1 MIFRRTVVALI
12 FLLFFSSLGFGT
24 EIGKIYHIKFNWK
37 TQKTVS
43 AFYEMTTYIYQAMGK
58 KREVLFY
65 TEYGNLTDIYLWLSD
80 DDSYAK
86 MQSVISLAKNDYIEA
101 MIDPDST
108 VRTPLHKIFTEAN
121 RGNNEAVCE
130 IHKTMEF
137 MDGDDAWAYLQK
149 MQDLIVIRGHLI
161 AMLYMGKTEKEF
173 DIIFSFFGDCVS
185 KDAIVADL
193 VNILP
198 ANSGR
203 RSFGN

>member
-1 MIFRRTVVALI
+1 MIFQRLAIALI
-12 FLLFFSSLGFGT
+12 FILFSASLGFGA

-37 TQKTVS
+37 MQKTVS

-65 TEYGNLTDIYLWLSD
+65 TEYGNLTGIYLWLSD

-86 MQSVISLAKNDYIEA
+86 MQDVITSAKNDYIEA
-101 MIDPDST
+101 VIDPDST
-108 VRTPLHKIFTEAN
+108 VKTPLHKMFSDVN

-137 MDGDDAWAYLQK
+137 IDGDDVWRYLQK
-149 MQDLIVIRGHLI
+149 MQDLILRRGHLI
-161 AMLYMGKTEKEF
+161 SMLYMGKTEKEF

-193 VNILP
+193 ANILP
-198 ANSGR
+198 ANR
-203 RSFGN
+203 HH